1 MTNYIPELGFIII
14 RHVNSEE
21 TNLYWQEC
29 YNCIRKYYT
38 NNIIIIDDNS
48 NPIYVKNDIE
58 LINYNIIQSEFPK
71 RGELLPYYYFHK
83 YHFFEKAII
92 LHDSTFIQNT
102 INIENSNSIKFL
114 WSFEHNWDTP
124 TNEITMIHNMTKN
137 NDMFYSLLK
146 LYEDKSN
153 WNGCF
158 EIQSI
163 IIYSFLSELD
173 KTYNFL
179 SLIKYINTREDRM
192 SLERVFGLI
201 CSHLTQ
207 NKIEPLFGDI
217 HNYTYNVSKFRN
229 LWYNYTFDNYTFDK
243 QNNGI
248 QGPIVKVW
256 TGR

>member
-1 MTNYIPELGFIII
+1 MTNYIPEFGFIII
-14 RHVNSEE
+14 RYVNSEE

-48 NPIYVKNDIE
+48 NSIYVKNDIE
-58 LINYNIIQSEFPK
+58 LINCNIIQSEFPK

-137 NDMFYSLLK
+137 NDMFYL
-146 LYEDKSN
+146 
-153 WNGCF
+153 
-158 EIQSI
+158 
-163 IIYSFLSELD
+163 
-173 KTYNFL
+173 
-179 SLIKYINTREDRM
+179 
-192 SLERVFGLI
+192 
-201 CSHLTQ
+201 
-207 NKIEPLFGDI
+207 
-217 HNYTYNVSKFRN
+217 
-229 LWYNYTFDNYTFDK
+229 
-243 QNNGI
+243 
-248 QGPIVKVW
+248 
-256 TGR
+256 